1 MLYLLAIVLP
11 PLAVFL
17 CGKPVQ
23 GVLNILLTLL
33 FWVPGIIH
41 ALFVVLSH
49 KADQRMERLIKVM
62 ERRGKGT

>member
-1 MLYLLAIVLP
+1 
-11 PLAVFL
+11 VFL

-41 ALFVVLSH
+41 ALFVVSSH